1 MYVLG
6 IVGRVFF
13 RGFHGCTCSNGVSGS
28 LYIERLLFRDT
39 GMTYLIGSYRI
50 ATMKNV
56 QMYGVLKIN
65 DEPKSARLIHITIK

>member
-1 MYVLG
+1 M
-6 IVGRVFF
+6 
-13 RGFHGCTCSNGVSGS
+13 SGS

-50 ATMKNV
+50 VEDENV

-65 DEPKSARLIHITIK
+65 DESKSARLIHITMK